1 MASEIV
7 IALIGLF
14 CTTVSSIV
22 TFILTRRKYNTEVDS
37 QQIRNMNEA
46 FDLYKKTME
55 ESISSQKERLEET
68 IKFQNSKIDTL
79 QKENDSLKEQ
89 VNSLQKQM
97 TSLIINLHTNVQNS
111 VTSE

>member
-7 IALIGLF
+7 IALVGLF

-22 TFILTRRKYNTEVDS
+22 TFFLTRRKYNTEVDS

-97 TSLIINLHTNVQNS
+97 TSLIINLHNNVQNS

>member
-7 IALIGLF
+7 IALVGLF

-22 TFILTRRKYNTEVDS
+22 TFFLTRRKYNTEVDS

>member
-7 IALIGLF
+7 ITLVGLF

-22 TFILTRRKYNTEVDS
+22 TFFLTRRKYNTEVDS

>member
-7 IALIGLF
+7 IALVGLF

-22 TFILTRRKYNTEVDS
+22 TFFLTRRKYNTEVDS

-97 TSLIINLHTNVQNS
+97 TSLIINLHTDVQNS